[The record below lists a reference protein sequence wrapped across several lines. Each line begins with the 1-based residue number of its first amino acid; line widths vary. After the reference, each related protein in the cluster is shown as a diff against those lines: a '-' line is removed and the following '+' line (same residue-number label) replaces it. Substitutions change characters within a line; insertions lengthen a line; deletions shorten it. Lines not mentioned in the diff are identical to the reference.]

1 MLSLTVK
8 WLVCSL
14 HSRLSEEISGLKTL
28 PGLLLL
34 PLLHWQL
41 ELPQSRD
48 SLELEFYPAL
58 VPGPARH
65 QADQRLMENQRLL
78 FLLEQNL
85 LNQQLHRK

>member
-1 MLSLTVK
+1 MK

-28 PGLLLL
+28 PGLPL
-34 PLLHWQL
+34 LLHWQL

-58 VPGPARH
+58 VPGPVRH
-65 QADQRLMENQRLL
+65 QADQRLVENRRLL
-78 FLLEQNL
+78 FLLEKNL
-85 LNQQLHRK
+85 LNQHLHRK